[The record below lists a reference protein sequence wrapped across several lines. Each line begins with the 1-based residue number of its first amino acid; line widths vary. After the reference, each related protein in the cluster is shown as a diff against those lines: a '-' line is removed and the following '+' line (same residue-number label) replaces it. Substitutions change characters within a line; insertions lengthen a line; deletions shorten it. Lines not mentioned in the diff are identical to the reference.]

1 MIKDNIKIIKDFFK
15 LVKGSKKWIFFL
27 FLGSIMAHL
36 SSLLIPVFASNIIY
50 EVTNLNAKATYI
62 NIGLLAIT
70 YTVNNLFWYLNYV
83 SYSHNFKYSY
93 KNLREKIIDKV
104 FTYDVEYSDKI
115 SKGTILNTVNTDTSN
130 LSEMIDNVC
139 EIIVVFIKVIIMIII
154 FLKTNLFI
162 GIIVLLLEYTYLKS
176 FDYTNIKS
184 TKYLRGQ
191 QKYRDKLTDNLS
203 QILNGLGEIKVF
215 NIYDKI
221 KNNFYVIANK
231 WAEQYMLK
239 RKYVN
244 IRMSLLPFIIDFGK
258 IILYLILVYF
268 VFIGKYEVNI
278 LVLLITYF
286 ENIMTNTKELMG
298 YSRQLREWSISIS
311 RINKILNYSSKQQ
324 ITFGLNENDY
334 INEEPEAERQEPK
347 AMKEL
352 KDEAD
357 AKEPKAIQ
365 EMEDYINGLVEFK
378 NVNFTYKSKNKG
390 NLENI
395 NFIAEPNQI
404 TALVGHSGSGKTTIT
419 NLILRKYKIDSGE
432 ILIDNDNIYDYSN
445 KVYSTNVVGVNQSPF
460 IFNMSIRK
468 NLSLIDSNVENQIE
482 ACKRV
487 GIHDYIMSLPKGYN
501 TILTENAT
509 NFSGGQKQLLA
520 IARTL
525 LSKAEILIFDEVT
538 SSLDTIL
545 VEKIKT
551 IFENLK
557 LDHTIIIITHKKD
570 VMKIA
575 DKIIVLN
582 KGRIVGEGSHEELMK
597 NNAYYIDLQTNNY
610 SSSHK
615 QIEGNIILNENDLEK
630 DKS

>member
-1 MIKDNIKIIKDFFK
+1 
-15 LVKGSKKWIFFL
+15 
-27 FLGSIMAHL
+27 MAHL
-36 SSLLIPVFASNIIY
+36 SSLLIPVFTSNIIY
-50 EVTNLNAKATYI
+50 EVTNGNASETYF
-62 NIGLLAIT
+62 NIFLLAIT
-70 YTVNNLFWYLNYV
+70 YIIYNLFWYLNYV

-93 KNLREKIIDKV
+93 KNLREKIVDKI
-104 FTYDVEYSDKI
+104 FTYDTEFSDKI
-115 SKGTILNTVNTDTSN
+115 SKGTILNTINTDTAN

-139 EIIVVFIKVIIMIII
+139 EIMVVFVKVIIMIII

-162 GIIVLLLEYTYLKS
+162 GIFVLLLEFIYLKS
-176 FDYTNIKS
+176 FDYCNIKS

-191 QKYRDKLTDNLS
+191 QKYKDKLTDNLS

-215 NIYDKI
+215 NIYGKI

-231 WAEQYMLK
+231 WSEQYMLK

-244 IRMSLLPFIIDFGK
+244 IRSSLLPFIIHFGK
-258 IILYLILVYF
+258 VILYLILVYF
-268 VFIGKYEVNI
+268 VLDGKYEVNV

-298 YSRQLREWSISIS
+298 YSRQIREWSISIT
-311 RINKILNYSSKQQ
+311 RINNILNYTSKQQ

-334 INEEPEAERQEPK
+334 INGVA
-347 AMKEL
+347 
-352 KDEAD
+352 
-357 AKEPKAIQ
+357 
-365 EMEDYINGLVEFK
+365 EFK
-378 NVNFTYKSKNKG
+378 NVNFSYKSRNKG
-390 NLENI
+390 NIENI
-395 NFIAEPNQI
+395 NFVAEPNKI

-419 NLILRKYKIDSGE
+419 NLILRKYKVDSGE
-432 ILIDNDNIYDYSN
+432 ILIDNENIYDYSS

-468 NLSLIDSNVENQIE
+468 NLSLIDSNVENQID

-538 SSLDTIL
+538 SSLDTLL
-545 VEKIKT
+545 VEKIKS

-582 KGRIVGEGSHEELMK
+582 KGKIVGQGSHDELVK
-597 NNAYYIDLQTNNY
+597 NNEYYIDLQTNNY

-615 QIEGNIILNENDLEK
+615 KPEESTVLTENIIK
-630 DKS
+630 

>member
-1 MIKDNIKIIKDFFK
+1 MIKDNVRIIKDFFK
-15 LVKGSKKWIFFL
+15 LVKGSKKWVFLLFF
-27 FLGSIMAHL
+27 GSIMAHL
-36 SSLLIPVFASNIIY
+36 LSLLIPVFTSNIIY
-50 EVTNLNAKATYI
+50 EVTNGNADATYL
-62 NIGLLAIT
+62 NIYLLAIT
-70 YTVNNLFWYLNYV
+70 YILYNLFWYLNYV
-83 SYSHNFKYSY
+83 SYSNNFKYSY
-93 KNLREKIIDKV
+93 KALRERIIDKI
-104 FTYDVEYSDKI
+104 FTYDAEFSDKI
-115 SKGTILNTVNTDTSN
+115 SKGTILNTINTDTGS

-139 EIIVVFIKVIIMIII
+139 EIMVVFVKVVIMIFV

-162 GIIVLLLEYTYLKS
+162 GILVLLLEGLYIKT
-176 FDYTNIKS
+176 FDYCNVKS

-203 QILNGLGEIKVF
+203 QILNGLTEIKVF

-221 KNNFYVIANK
+221 KSNFYIVANK
-231 WAEQYMLK
+231 WSEQYMLK

-244 IRMSLLPFIIDFGK
+244 IRSSLLPFIIHFGK

-268 VFIGKYEVNI
+268 VLNGKYEVNV

-286 ENIMTNTKELMG
+286 ENIMTNTKDLMG
-298 YSRQLREWSISIS
+298 YSRQIREWSISIT
-311 RINKILNYSSKQQ
+311 RINNILNYSSKQQ
-324 ITFGLNENDY
+324 LTFGLNED
-334 INEEPEAERQEPK
+334 
-347 AMKEL
+347 
-352 KDEAD
+352 
-357 AKEPKAIQ
+357 
-365 EMEDYINGLVEFK
+365 DYINGLVEFK
-378 NVNFTYKSKNKG
+378 NVNFTYKSKNRG

-395 NFIAEPNQI
+395 SFTAEPNKI
-404 TALVGHSGSGKTTIT
+404 TALVGHSGSGKTTII

-432 ILIDNDNIYDYSN
+432 ILIDDEDIYNYSD

-460 IFNMSIRK
+460 IFNMSIRN
-468 NLSLIDSNVENQIE
+468 NLSLIDSNVDNQIE

-501 TILTENAT
+501 TILTENAS

-538 SSLDTIL
+538 SSLDPLL
-545 VEKIKT
+545 VEKIKS

-582 KGRIVGEGSHEELMK
+582 KGKIVGVGSHNELMK
-597 NNAYYIDLQTNNY
+597 NNEYYIDLQTNNY

-615 QIEGNIILNENDLEK
+615 KMEDNIIINESIMEQK
-630 DKS
+630 

>member
-1 MIKDNIKIIKDFFK
+1 MIKDNLKIIKDFFK
-15 LVKGSKKWIFFL
+15 LVKGSKKWVFLLFF
-27 FLGSIMAHL
+27 GSIMAHL
-36 SSLLIPVFASNIIY
+36 LSLLIPVFTSNIIY
-50 EVTNLNAKATYI
+50 EVTNGNADATYL
-62 NIGLLAIT
+62 NIYLLAIT
-70 YTVNNLFWYLNYV
+70 YILYNLFWYLNYV
-83 SYSHNFKYSY
+83 SYSNNFKYSY
-93 KNLREKIIDKV
+93 KALRERIIDKI
-104 FTYDVEYSDKI
+104 FTYDAEFSDKI
-115 SKGTILNTVNTDTSN
+115 SKGTILNTINTDTGS

-139 EIIVVFIKVIIMIII
+139 EIMVVFVKVIIMIFV

-162 GIIVLLLEYTYLKS
+162 GILVLLLEGLYIKT
-176 FDYTNIKS
+176 FDYCNVKS

-203 QILNGLGEIKVF
+203 QILNGLTEIKVF

-221 KNNFYVIANK
+221 KSNFYIVANK
-231 WAEQYMLK
+231 WSEQYMLK

-244 IRMSLLPFIIDFGK
+244 IRSSLLPFIIHFGK

-268 VFIGKYEVNI
+268 VLNGKYEVNV

-286 ENIMTNTKELMG
+286 ENIMTNTKDLMG
-298 YSRQLREWSISIS
+298 YSRQIREWSISIT
-311 RINKILNYSSKQQ
+311 RINNILNYSSKQQ
-324 ITFGLNENDY
+324 LTFGLNED
-334 INEEPEAERQEPK
+334 
-347 AMKEL
+347 
-352 KDEAD
+352 
-357 AKEPKAIQ
+357 
-365 EMEDYINGLVEFK
+365 DYINGLVEFK
-378 NVNFTYKSKNKG
+378 NVNFTYKSKNRG

-395 NFIAEPNQI
+395 SFTAEPNKI
-404 TALVGHSGSGKTTIT
+404 TALVGHSGSGKTTII

-432 ILIDNDNIYDYSN
+432 ILIDDEDIYNYSD

-460 IFNMSIRK
+460 IFNMSIRN
-468 NLSLIDSNVENQIE
+468 NLSLIDSNVDNQIE

-501 TILTENAT
+501 TILTENAI

-538 SSLDTIL
+538 SSLDPLL
-545 VEKIKT
+545 VEKIKS

-582 KGRIVGEGSHEELMK
+582 KGKIVGVGSHDELMK
-597 NNAYYIDLQTNNY
+597 NNEYYIDLQTNNY

-615 QIEGNIILNENDLEK
+615 KMEDNIIINESIIEQK
-630 DKS
+630 

>member
-1 MIKDNIKIIKDFFK
+1 
-15 LVKGSKKWIFFL
+15 
-27 FLGSIMAHL
+27 MAHL
-36 SSLLIPVFASNIIY
+36 SSLLIPVFTSNIVY
-50 EVTNLNAKATYI
+50 EVTNGNANATYI
-62 NIGLLAIT
+62 NIGLLAVT
-70 YTVNNLFWYLNYV
+70 YIAYNLFWYLNYV
-83 SYSHNFKYSY
+83 SYSYNFKYSY

-104 FTYDVEYSDKI
+104 FTYDIEFSNKL
-115 SKGTILNTVNTDTSN
+115 SKGTILNTVNTDISN

-139 EIIVVFIKVIIMIII
+139 EIMVVFVKVIIMIFI
-154 FLKTNLFI
+154 FLKTNIYI
-162 GIIVLLLEYTYLKS
+162 GFIVLLFECLYLKS
-176 FDYTNIKS
+176 FDYCNIMS

-231 WAEQYMLK
+231 WADQYMAK

-244 IRMSLLPFIIDFGK
+244 IRTSLLPFIIHFGK
-258 IILYLILVYF
+258 VILYLILAYF
-268 VFIGKYEVNI
+268 VLNGKFEINMLI
-278 LVLLITYF
+278 LLITYF

-298 YSRQLREWSISIS
+298 YSRQIREWSISIT
-311 RINKILNYSSKQQ
+311 RINNILNYSSKQQ
-324 ITFGLNENDY
+324 ILFGMND
-334 INEEPEAERQEPK
+334 N
-347 AMKEL
+347 
-352 KDEAD
+352 
-357 AKEPKAIQ
+357 
-365 EMEDYINGLVEFK
+365 DYINGLVEFK
-378 NVNFTYKSKNKG
+378 NVYFSYKSKNRG

-395 NFIAEPNQI
+395 NFVAEPNKI

-419 NLILRKYKIDSGE
+419 NLILRKYKIDSGQV
-432 ILIDNDNIYDYSN
+432 LIDNEDIYEYS
-445 KVYSTNVVGVNQSPF
+445 KDIYSTNVVGVNQSPF

-468 NLSLIDSNVENQIE
+468 NLSLIDSNFENQIE

-501 TILTENAT
+501 TVLTENAT

-538 SSLDTIL
+538 SSLDTLL
-545 VEKIKT
+545 VEKIKD

-557 LDHTIIIITHKKD
+557 LDHTIIIVTHKKD
-570 VMKIA
+570 VMRIA

-582 KGRIVGEGSHEELMK
+582 KGKIVGQGSHKELMK
-597 NNAYYIDLQTNNY
+597 DNEYYIDLQTNNY

-615 QIEGNIILNENDLEK
+615 KLEE
-630 DKS
+630 DKSISENVCNRNKEF

>member
-1 MIKDNIKIIKDFFK
+1 MIKDNIKIIRDFFK
-15 LVKGSKKWIFFL
+15 LVKGSKKWIFLL
-27 FLGSIMAHL
+27 FLGSITAHL

-50 EVTNLNAKATYI
+50 EVTNKNVNATYL

-70 YTVNNLFWYLNYV
+70 YIAYNLFWYLNYI

-104 FTYDVEYSDKI
+104 FTYDTEFSDKI
-115 SKGTILNTVNTDTSN
+115 SKGTILNTVNTDTAN

-139 EIIVVFIKVIIMIII
+139 EIMVVFAKVIIMIII

-162 GIIVLLLEYTYLKS
+162 GILVLLLEIIYLKA
-176 FDYTNIKS
+176 FDYCNIKS

-215 NIYDKI
+215 NIYKKI
-221 KNNFYVIANK
+221 KNNFYIIANK
-231 WAEQYMLK
+231 WSEQYMFK

-244 IRMSLLPFIIDFGK
+244 IRSSLLPFIIHFGK
-258 IILYLILVYF
+258 IILYLILATLVLN
-268 VFIGKYEVNI
+268 GKYEVNV

-286 ENIMTNTKELMG
+286 ENIMTSTKELMG
-298 YSRQLREWSISIS
+298 YSRQIREWSISIT
-311 RINKILNYSSKQQ
+311 RINNILNYSSKQQ

-334 INEEPEAERQEPK
+334 ING
-347 AMKEL
+347 M
-352 KDEAD
+352 
-357 AKEPKAIQ
+357 
-365 EMEDYINGLVEFK
+365 VEFK
-378 NVNFTYKSKNKG
+378 NVNFSYKSKNKG
-390 NLENI
+390 NIKNI
-395 NFIAEPNQI
+395 NFIAEPNKI

-419 NLILRKYKIDSGE
+419 NLILRKYKVDDGE
-432 ILIDNDNIYDYSN
+432 VLIDNVNIYDYSN
-445 KVYSTNVVGVNQSPF
+445 KVFSTNVVGVNQSPF

-468 NLSLIDSNVENQIE
+468 NLSLIDTNVDNQIE

-501 TILTENAT
+501 TVLTENAI

-538 SSLDTIL
+538 SSLDTLL
-545 VEKIKT
+545 VEKIKD

-575 DKIIVLN
+575 DKIVVLN
-582 KGRIVGEGSHEELMK
+582 KGEIVGQGSHKELMK
-597 NNAYYIDLQTNNY
+597 NNPYYIDLQTNNY

-615 QIEGNIILNENDLEK
+615 KIEERIISNENIMEQK
-630 DKS
+630 Q

>member
-1 MIKDNIKIIKDFFK
+1 MIKDNIKIIRDFFK
-15 LVKGSKKWIFFL
+15 LVKGSKKWIFLL
-27 FLGSIMAHL
+27 FFGSIMSHL
-36 SSLLIPVFASNIIY
+36 SSLLIPVFTSNIIY
-50 EVTNLNAKATYI
+50 EVTNGNVSATYL
-62 NIGLLAIT
+62 NIGMLAIT
-70 YTVNNLFWYLNYV
+70 YIAYNLFCYLNTI

-104 FTYDVEYSDKI
+104 FTYDVEFSDKI
-115 SKGTILNTVNTDTSN
+115 SKGTILNTVNTDTAN
-130 LSEMIDNVC
+130 LSEMIDNIC
-139 EIIVVFIKVIIMIII
+139 EIMVVFVKIIIMIII
-154 FLKTNLFI
+154 FLKTNLFVGLLVI
-162 GIIVLLLEYTYLKS
+162 LLEILYLKL
-176 FDYTNIKS
+176 FDYCNIKS
-184 TKYLRGQ
+184 TRYLMGQ

-203 QILNGLGEIKVF
+203 QILNGLGEIKIF
-215 NIYDKI
+215 NIYKKI
-221 KNNFYVIANK
+221 KNNFYIIANK
-231 WAEQYMLK
+231 WADQYMLK
-239 RKYVN
+239 RKYVD
-244 IRMSLLPFIIDFGK
+244 IRRSLLQFIIDFGK
-258 IILYLILVYF
+258 VILYLILVYF
-268 VFIGKYEVNI
+268 VLNGKYEVNV

-298 YSRQLREWSISIS
+298 YSRQIREWSISII
-311 RINKILNYSSKQQ
+311 RINNILSYSSKQQ

-334 INEEPEAERQEPK
+334 IN
-347 AMKEL
+347 
-352 KDEAD
+352 
-357 AKEPKAIQ
+357 
-365 EMEDYINGLVEFK
+365 GVVEFK
-378 NVNFTYKSKNKG
+378 NVNFSYKSKNKG
-390 NLENI
+390 NIENI
-395 NFIAEPNQI
+395 NFVAEPNKI

-419 NLILRKYKIDSGE
+419 NLILRKYKIDNGE
-432 ILIDNDNIYDYSN
+432 ILIDNVNIYDYSN
-445 KVYSTNVVGVNQSPF
+445 NVYSTNVVGVNQFPF

-468 NLSLIDSNVENQIE
+468 NLNLINSNIDNQIE

-538 SSLDTIL
+538 SSLDPLL
-545 VEKIKT
+545 VEKIKD

-582 KGRIVGEGSHEELMK
+582 KGKIVGQGSHEELMK
-597 NNAYYIDLQTNNY
+597 DNEYYIDLQTNNY

-615 QIEGNIILNENDLEK
+615 QTEENIILNENITE
-630 DKS
+630 

>member
-1 MIKDNIKIIKDFFK
+1 MIKDNVRIIKDFFK
-15 LVKGSKKWIFFL
+15 LVKGSKKWVFLLFF
-27 FLGSIMAHL
+27 GSIMAHL
-36 SSLLIPVFASNIIY
+36 LSLLIPVFTSNIIY
-50 EVTNLNAKATYI
+50 EVTNGNADATYL
-62 NIGLLAIT
+62 NIYLLAIT
-70 YTVNNLFWYLNYV
+70 YILYNLFWYLNYV
-83 SYSHNFKYSY
+83 SYSNNFKYSY
-93 KNLREKIIDKV
+93 KALRERIIDKI
-104 FTYDVEYSDKI
+104 FTYDAEFSDKI
-115 SKGTILNTVNTDTSN
+115 SKGTILNTINTDTGS

-139 EIIVVFIKVIIMIII
+139 EIMVVFVKVVIMIFV

-162 GIIVLLLEYTYLKS
+162 GILVLLLEGLYIKT
-176 FDYTNIKS
+176 FDYCNVKS

-203 QILNGLGEIKVF
+203 QILNGLTEIKVF

-221 KNNFYVIANK
+221 KSNFYIVANK
-231 WAEQYMLK
+231 WSEQYMLK

-244 IRMSLLPFIIDFGK
+244 IRSSLLSFIIHFGK

-268 VFIGKYEVNI
+268 VLNGKYEVNV

-286 ENIMTNTKELMG
+286 ENIMTNTKDLMG
-298 YSRQLREWSISIS
+298 YSRQIREWSISIT
-311 RINKILNYSSKQQ
+311 RINNILNYSSKQQ
-324 ITFGLNENDY
+324 LTFGLNED
-334 INEEPEAERQEPK
+334 
-347 AMKEL
+347 
-352 KDEAD
+352 
-357 AKEPKAIQ
+357 
-365 EMEDYINGLVEFK
+365 DYINGLVEFK
-378 NVNFTYKSKNKG
+378 NVNFTYKSKNRG

-395 NFIAEPNQI
+395 SFTAEPNKI
-404 TALVGHSGSGKTTIT
+404 TALVGHSGSGKTTII

-432 ILIDNDNIYDYSN
+432 ILIDDEDIYNYSD

-460 IFNMSIRK
+460 IFNMSIRN
-468 NLSLIDSNVENQIE
+468 NLSLIDSNVDNQIE

-501 TILTENAT
+501 TILTENAS

-538 SSLDTIL
+538 SSLDPLL
-545 VEKIKT
+545 VEKIKS

-582 KGRIVGEGSHEELMK
+582 KGKIVGVGSHNELMK
-597 NNAYYIDLQTNNY
+597 NNEYYIDLQTNNY

-615 QIEGNIILNENDLEK
+615 KMEDNIIINESIMEQK
-630 DKS
+630 

>member
-1 MIKDNIKIIKDFFK
+1 MIKDNIKIIRDFFK

-27 FLGSIMAHL
+27 FFGSIMAHL
-36 SSLLIPVFASNIIY
+36 SSLLIPVFTSNIIY
-50 EVTNLNAKATYI
+50 EVTNGNANATYL
-62 NIGLLAIT
+62 NIFLLSIT
-70 YTVNNLFWYLNYV
+70 YISYNLLWYLNYT

-104 FTYDVEYSDKI
+104 FTYDIEFSNKI
-115 SKGTILNTVNTDTSN
+115 SKGTILNTINTDTTN
-130 LSEMIDNVC
+130 LSEMIDSVC
-139 EIIVVFIKVIIMIII
+139 EIMVVFVKVIIMIII
-154 FLKTNLFI
+154 FLNANLYI
-162 GIIVLLLEYTYLKS
+162 GILVLLLEIIYLKS
-176 FDYTNIKS
+176 FDYCNIKS

-203 QILNGLGEIKVF
+203 QVLNGLGEIKVF

-221 KNNFYVIANK
+221 KNNFYIIANR
-231 WAEQYMLK
+231 WSNQYMLK

-244 IRMSLLPFIIDFGK
+244 IRASLLPFIVHLGK
-258 IILYLILVYF
+258 VILYLILVYL
-268 VFIGKYEVNI
+268 VLNGKYEINV

-298 YSRQLREWSISIS
+298 YSRQIREWSVSIN
-311 RINKILNYSSKQQ
+311 RINNILNYSSKQQ

-334 INEEPEAERQEPK
+334 IT
-347 AMKEL
+347 
-352 KDEAD
+352 
-357 AKEPKAIQ
+357 
-365 EMEDYINGLVEFK
+365 GLVEFK
-378 NVNFTYKSKNKG
+378 NVNFSYRSKNKG
-390 NLENI
+390 NLKNI
-395 NFIAEPNQI
+395 SFIAEPNKI

-419 NLILRKYKIDSGE
+419 NLILREYKVDKGE
-432 ILIDNDNIYDYSN
+432 ILIDNENIYDYSS
-445 KVYSTNVVGVNQSPF
+445 KIYSTNVVGVNQTPF

-468 NLSLIDSNVENQIE
+468 NLSLIDSNIENQIE
-482 ACKRV
+482 VCKRV

-509 NFSGGQKQLLA
+509 NFSGGQRQLLA

-525 LSKAEILIFDEVT
+525 LSRAEVLIFDEVT

-545 VEKIKT
+545 VEKIKS

-582 KGRIVGEGSHEELMK
+582 KGKIVGQGSHKELMK
-597 NNAYYIDLQTNNY
+597 DNEYYIDLQTNNY
-610 SSSHK
+610 SSSRK
-615 QIEGNIILNENDLEK
+615 KTEESIISNENITEQK
-630 DKS
+630 